1 MLQSKNVVVGA
12 GHGMKPLRSSSP
24 LSGACILPRERA
36 SATID
41 KKIQSCASGVSLH
54 EVSVR
59 FGRQQALS
67 GLSLD
72 IRGGDFVCL
81 LGPSGCG
88 KTTLLNVIAG
98 FRSPSTG
105 TVLVDGVAV
114 HGPGADRGMVFQEYA
129 VFPWFT
135 VEQNV
140 QYGPRLRGASKAE
153 LKKIAD
159 HFLALVQLEAK
170 KDQYPN
176 QLSGGQRQRVA
187 IARALANNP
196 RILLM
201 DEPFGALDA
210 MTRESLQ
217 EELLQIWEYDRRTCL
232 FVTHSIA
239 EAVFLADT
247 IVVMKTHPGRVHTVF
262 ENTVPRPRDRTSDS
276 YFAMYRKIDAALRAA
291 DPPSK
296 LEIAS

>member
-1 MLQSKNVVVGA
+1 MSLRVRDA
-12 GHGMKPLRSSSP
+12 GVTHKTTRRGTSS
-24 LSGACILPRERA
+24 
-36 SATID
+36 
-41 KKIQSCASGVSLH
+41 VSLR
-54 EVSVR
+54 EVSVSY
-59 FGRQQALS
+59 GDQLAVS
-67 GLSLD
+67 KLSLE
-72 IRGGDFVCL
+72 IRGGEFVCL

-105 TVLVDGVAV
+105 SVSVDGVV
-114 HGPGADRGMVFQEYA
+114 VRGPGADRGMVFQEYA
-129 VFPWFT
+129 LFPWFT

-140 QYGPRLRGASKAE
+140 QYGPRLRGASKTE
-153 LKKIAD
+153 LDKIAD
-159 HFLALVQLEAK
+159 YFLTLVRLETK

-217 EELLQIWEYDRRTCL
+217 EELLQIWEADRRSCL

-247 IVVMKTHPGRVHTVF
+247 IVIMKAQPGRLHTVL
-262 ENTVPRPRDRTSDS
+262 ENTMPRPRDRTSDA
-276 YFAMYRKIDAALRAA
+276 YFATYRKIDAALRGA
-291 DPPSK
+291 DLRSDS
-296 LEIAS
+296 EISP